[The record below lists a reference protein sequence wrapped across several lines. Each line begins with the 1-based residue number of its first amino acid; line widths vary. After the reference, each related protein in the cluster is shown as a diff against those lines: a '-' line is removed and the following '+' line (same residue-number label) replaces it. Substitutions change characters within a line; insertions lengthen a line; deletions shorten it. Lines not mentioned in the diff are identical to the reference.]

1 MVRNLLLK
9 IFLKIHKFYMFPY
22 KLNDFASNKSH
33 KFHYKIIKIIII
45 KVVLYDKFYNI
56 TLGFIQPKSNANEI
70 AKD

>member
-1 MVRNLLLK
+1 
-9 IFLKIHKFYMFPY
+9 MFPY
-22 KLNDFASNKSH
+22 ELNDFATNKSH

-56 TLGFIQPKSNANEI
+56 TLEYIQPKSNANEI